1 MYHKLHPEATSVEW
15 SPIPTQIRNF
25 VSAGQ
30 AAEDQRHAWPCLR
43 GFGLGRSLT
52 GIHWD
57 GMTGIAGIT

>member
-30 AAEDQRHAWPCLR
+30 AAEGKTTV
-43 GFGLGRSLT
+43 GFEAKKMLKQMGTVCWVHTS
-52 GIHWD
+52 D
-57 GMTGIAGIT
+57 G